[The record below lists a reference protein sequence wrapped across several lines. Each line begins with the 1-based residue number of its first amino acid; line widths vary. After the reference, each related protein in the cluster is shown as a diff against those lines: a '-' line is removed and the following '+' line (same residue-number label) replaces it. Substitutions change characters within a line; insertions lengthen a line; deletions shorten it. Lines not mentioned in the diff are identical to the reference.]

1 MGEIERRIYNRSVCR
16 IVRCVMLTITIED
29 ADDIEELF
37 LMYERMKQILD
48 CWNGEC
54 DCEHESVC

>member
-1 MGEIERRIYNRSVCR
+1 MI
-16 IVRCVMLTITIED
+16 TITIED

-37 LMYERMKQILD
+37 LMYERMKQVLD

-54 DCEHESVC
+54 DCEYEGVCSLFNHSRC